1 MQNNPDMAQL
11 LQLAA
16 SPAGQKLLALL
27 QRSGGDALQ
36 DAMKKASAGE
46 YAQAKNI
53 LNELLDNEEAKNLL
67 VQLGGQP

>member
-36 DAMKKASAGE
+36 DAMEKASVGE
-46 YAQAKNI
+46 YAQAKSV
-53 LNELLDNEEAKNLL
+53 LKKLLDNEEAKDLL
-67 VQLGGQP
+67 AQLGGQP